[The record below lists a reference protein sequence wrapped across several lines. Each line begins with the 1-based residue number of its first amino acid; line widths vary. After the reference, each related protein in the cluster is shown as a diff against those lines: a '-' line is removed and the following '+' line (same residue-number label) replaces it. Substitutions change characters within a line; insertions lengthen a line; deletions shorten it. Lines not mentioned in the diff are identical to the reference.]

1 MLAAR
6 LPFGGAFDLK
16 CIADEQEEIEV
27 LRKHVES
34 AEELGTVIQ
43 GGLSLGERTL
53 MVEQM
58 RKLELQLERCA
69 EQKCDL
75 EDSLDSTAAE
85 LTLMAERVLASQRET
100 FDAQTRLHQ
109 VQGQMQQL
117 QGDPSGARSREEDL
131 SLIRQLQDD
140 LEQVVVDNGQ
150 KDASLASMQ
159 DRVATAELAR
169 NRLRELVMQLETDAR
184 RLTAEKL
191 KLSHQVAHLTAQ
203 LCLLPSTP
211 QSSTGQSAHQSVRG
225 SEAESGSEQASF
237 SDGGGS
243 VVPRNPPAA
252 KPAAWDERGN
262 VIGKAVVQEG
272 WQPKDCWQSLAPPP
286 LPQPKQSGTY
296 EEAGRLIADAGAGV
310 AEWQERNAV
319 DASDA
324 GASDL
329 ERGGLDTLEHFLSRP
344 LQDFAFPEL
353 APLVSIPLLLPLTNS
368 LVVLSRLLSSVCNVP
383 LFAMPPRTGK
393 HARSHGHDAC
403 GAALSACVWCCS
415 VCMRAA
421 ARSSSTR
428 TLAANKLADAGC
440 IQDVRL
446 QLFVPYAQVLHLF
459 LFWLWAGDA
468 PKQPPED
475 TQQPP

>member
-169 NRLRELVMQLETDAR
+169 NRLHELVMQLETDAR

-296 EEAGRLIADAGAGV
+296 EEAGRMIADAGAGV

-344 LQDFAFPEL
+344 LQDFGGGG
-353 APLVSIPLLLPLTNS
+353 N
-368 LVVLSRLLSSVCNVP
+368 
-383 LFAMPPRTGK
+383 K
-393 HARSHGHDAC
+393 
-403 GAALSACVWCCS
+403 ALSLQEPGSGQIQCTP
-415 VCMRAA
+415 R
-421 ARSSSTR
+421 RDHTPFSTSTFIDIHASEQAWR
-428 TLAANKLADAGC
+428 T
-440 IQDVRL
+440 
-446 QLFVPYAQVLHLF
+446 
-459 LFWLWAGDA
+459 AGDW
-468 PKQPPED
+468 QWVRD
-475 TQQPP
+475 R